1 MRRTFFYTR
10 AQNLTTLI
18 ILMSGQRQD
27 MMMTRLCTLTRS
39 ALARAGSRLHQYAC
53 LTSTQRGDAV
63 KLPSS
68 DRLLGRQMKMQM
80 NLSTHPRGCVGSDEF
95 APFSRRRTLHVHTRA
110 CTRLITNLVTGRR
123 TVTTDRAPAA
133 RVCVES

>member
-1 MRRTFFYTR
+1 MRKTFFYH
-10 AQNLTTLI
+10 AQKFTTLI

-68 DRLLGRQMKMQM
+68 DRLLGRQMKME
-80 NLSTHPRGCVGSDEF
+80 LSTHPRGCVGSDEF
-95 APFSRRRTLHVHTRA
+95 APYSRRRTCSAHSCLHEVDH
-110 CTRLITNLVTGRR
+110 RLGDR
-123 TVTTDRAPAA
+123 TEDCHDRP
-133 RVCVES
+133 RDQL

>member
-1 MRRTFFYTR
+1 MRKTFFYH
-10 AQNLTTLI
+10 AQKFTTLI

-95 APFSRRRTLHVHTRA
+95 APYSRRRTLHVHTRA